1 MKPTVSQQRSI
12 ISTHSSKEYQWVL
25 STTTI
30 LIQDVTDAAELEDA
44 LRTQDADT
52 IVSIKYKDHFF
63 LWYLEIL
70 RKLCQIIEII
80 R

>member
-1 MKPTVSQQRSI
+1 M
-12 ISTHSSKEYQWVL
+12 
-25 STTTI
+25 
-30 LIQDVTDAAELEDA
+30 QDVTDAAELEDA
-44 LRTQDADT
+44 LRTQDADA

>member
-1 MKPTVSQQRSI
+1 MSQALLKPKNNPS
-12 ISTHSSKEYQWVL
+12 L
-25 STTTI
+25 SM
-30 LIQDVTDAAELEDA
+30 QDVTDAAELEDA

-80 R
+80 RWHRHETLISARPHK